1 MIVGPDVRPG
11 VNMANSPLAYVMAE
25 AVHKRRTMQHTP
37 LQYWLRAMLAGA
49 LIAAVLS
56 VSLQLGQVLARAGS
70 PLYYAATAGFFGT
83 ALCAIIIGK
92 AELFTSNVLYMSVGG
107 LSRQFG
113 PIAVL
118 KSWLMVYFG
127 NLAGVLLFVWLYA
140 ATGAPG
146 QWPASHLLFEVVRHK
161 VEPGFWPILAK
172 GILCNWIICLAV
184 WLPLRLENDMARM
197 MLVMLLV
204 FVFFFSGF
212 EHSIANMAFFGL
224 AAVAPASPGPGVAAV
239 LHNLVPATL
248 GNIVGGALGVAG
260 LHYYLERDTL
270 LPVGDAAPC
279 GPATPARS

>member
-1 MIVGPDVRPG
+1 
-11 VNMANSPLAYVMAE
+11 MANSSLSYVVAE
-25 AVHKRRTMQHTP
+25 ATHKCRTMQCSP
-37 LQYWLRAMLAGA
+37 LRYVLRAMLAGA

-56 VSLQLGQVLARAGS
+56 VSLQLGQALARAGS

-92 AELFTSNVLYMSVGG
+92 AELFTSNILYLSVGWLARRHG
-107 LSRQFG
+107 AG
-113 PIAVL
+113 AML
-118 KSWLMVYFG
+118 KSWLLVYAG

-172 GILCNWIICLAV
+172 GVLCNWIICLAV
-184 WLPLRLENDMARM
+184 WLPLRLENDMAKM
-197 MLVMLLV
+197 TLVMLLV

-224 AAVAPASPGPGVAAV
+224 AAVVPAGPGVSAAAV

-248 GNIVGGALGVAG
+248 GNIVGGAIGVAG
-260 LHYYLERDTL
+260 LNYYLERDTL
-270 LPVGDAAPC
+270 PPVGEAVPAGTAAP
-279 GPATPARS
+279 ART